1 MRRPLTALFALLIAI
16 AASAPAQL
24 DAQVR
29 FGGVEAWAG
38 YGGWSGDDLGDLRV
52 GLRGGGTVLLQLSEG
67 WRFGVGGYFGETDYP
82 FADTITVRTQD
93 AKEFGA
99 DLVVRRIFGNPSS
112 AQPFVALHGGWT
124 RLTADPVDGSAT
136 RSQNGVSFGPEAGI
150 TFEASRD
157 VNVLFGGGFT
167 LNRYADT
174 RIFGAEEPGFGEA
187 SSAVRWSVR
196 IALILGAPR

>member
-16 AASAPAQL
+16 AASAPASL

-38 YGGWSGDDLGDLRV
+38 YGGWSGEDLGALRV
-52 GLRGGGTVLLQLSEG
+52 GLRGGGTVLLELSEG
-67 WRFGVGGYFGETDYP
+67 WEFGVGGYFGQTDYP

-93 AKEFGA
+93 AEEFGA
-99 DLVVRRIFGNPSS
+99 NLVVRRIFGDDQG
-112 AQPFVALHGGWT
+112 AQPFVGLQGGWT
-124 RLTADPVDGSAT
+124 RLKADPIDGSAT
-136 RSQNGVSFGPEAGI
+136 RSQNGVAFGPEAGL

-167 LNRYADT
+167 FNRYADT
-174 RIFGAEEPGFGEA
+174 RIFGPGTVGFGE
-187 SSAVRWSVR
+187 SSTALRWSFRV
-196 IALILGAPR
+196 ALILGAPR